1 MTTNTYLLKEG
12 YDNLKKHA
20 SKTFSTMFVICATMF
35 ILGVF
40 FIIFQN
46 VNANVDKVVKEQGV
60 QARIKDGLKDDQISY
75 IKDQIELIEGVKS
88 IDYKDKNDAFQDAM
102 DTFKDFEYFMEG
114 LEEVKPFSAFYVVKF
129 TNISY
134 SDSVVSKLK
143 KIDGIYD
150 VKYNET
156 TINAVKAVSK
166 VSNIALIGI
175 GSIMTVISIFIIS
188 NTIKLAVY
196 SNKRE
201 IFIMKY
207 IGATN
212 KFIEK
217 PFIIEGVIMGLLS
230 ALITFMVTSI
240 LYVVIYAR
248 MGSLQSSLGMFGLLS
263 YSQLWYIILGVYVIL
278 GILIG
283 MVGSKLAMKKYVKV

>member
-40 FIIFQN
+40 LIIFQN
-46 VNANVDKVVKEQGV
+46 VNENVDKVVEEQGV
-60 QARIKDGLKDDQISY
+60 QAIIKDGLTDEEIEY
-75 IKDQIELIEGVKS
+75 IKDQIGEIKGVKS
-88 IDYKDKNDAFQDAM
+88 IDYKSKDDAYNDALEV
-102 DTFKDFEYFMEG
+102 FKDYEYFMEG
-114 LEEVKPFSAFYVVKF
+114 LETVKPFSAFYVVKF

-134 SDSVVSKLK
+134 SDEVVSKLK
-143 KIDGIYD
+143 KIDGIYN
-150 VKYNET
+150 VKYNEVT
-156 TINAVKAVSK
+156 MNAIKTISK
-166 VSNIALIGI
+166 VSNIALLGI
-175 GSIMTVISIFIIS
+175 GSVMTVISIFIIS

-217 PFIIEGVIMGLLS
+217 PFIIEGVIIGILS
-230 ALITFMVTSI
+230 AMITFIITSI
-240 LYVVIYAR
+240 IYLIAYAR
-248 MGSLQSSLGMFGLLS
+248 IGSVQSSLGIFGLIPYTS
-263 YSQLWYIILGVYVIL
+263 LWYIILIVYVLL
-278 GILIG
+278 GIFIG
-283 MVGSKLAMKKYVKV
+283 MIGSKLAMRKYVKV